1 MVDICI
7 TVDLEPDCPPYLKGW
22 RGMDEG
28 TPKLLDL
35 LGRSRTPATFFATGA
50 TGETYPQLMDA
61 LVEEGH
67 ELACHGQTH
76 KAFSSMDL
84 REAEWE
90 IETSTDI
97 LRAHG
102 PVTAFRAPYLRFP
115 EKYLPLL
122 EKRGYERDASRSRYK
137 PIHWGPPASTPLH
150 RVLASTTSSV
160 LRLPPWL
167 RDPLLARLQSPVVLF
182 VHPWEFVDMRKES
195 IPWDSRLGTGDH
207 ALRSLEEVIRLFQHR
222 GAKFRKISDLSG

>member
-1 MVDICI
+1 MIDICI

-35 LGRSRTPATFFATGA
+35 LERSRTPATFFTTGA
-50 TGETYPQLMDA
+50 TGKKYPQLMDT
-61 LVEEGH
+61 LVEEEH

-84 REAEWE
+84 EEAEWE
-90 IETSTDI
+90 IESSTDI

-115 EKYLPLL
+115 ERYLPLL
-122 EKRGYERDASRSRYK
+122 EQRGYERDASRSRYK

-160 LRLPPWL
+160 LRLPTLDPGSVAGSASTPCSPL
-167 RDPLLARLQSPVVLF
+167 RTS
-182 VHPWEFVDMRKES
+182 
-195 IPWDSRLGTGDH
+195 LGVRGH
-207 ALRSLEEVIRLFQHR
+207 EEGAHSLGLPSWNR
-222 GAKFRKISDLSG
+222 

>member
-1 MVDICI
+1 MIDICI

-35 LGRSRTPATFFATGA
+35 LERSRTPATFFTTGA
-50 TGETYPQLMDA
+50 TGERYPQLMDT
-61 LVEEGH
+61 LVEGGH

-76 KAFSSMDL
+76 KAFTSMDP
-84 REAEWE
+84 REAKWE
-90 IETSTDI
+90 IETSTEI

-115 EKYLPLL
+115 ERYLPLL
-122 EKRGYERDASRSRYK
+122 EERGYERDASRSRYK
-137 PIHWGPPASTPLH
+137 PIHWGAPASTPLH
-150 RVLASTTSSV
+150 QVLASTTSSV
-160 LRLPPWL
+160 LRLPTWL

-182 VHPWEFVDMRKES
+182 VHPWEFVDMREES

-222 GAKFRKISDLSG
+222 NARFRKISDLPR